1 MNLDCSGTQENVW
14 NQLLAI
20 GRLMRPVAQLG
31 NTEGNGNNNTLPFYN
46 DEAIEDDDDDELEA
60 QSR

>member
-20 GRLMRPVAQLG
+20 GRLIRPVAQLG
-31 NTEGNGNNNTLPFYN
+31 KTEGNGNNNTLTIYK

>member
-1 MNLDCSGTQENVW
+1 MNLDCSGTPQNVW

-20 GRLMRPVAQLG
+20 GRLMRPTARLRSD
-31 NTEGNGNNNTLPFYN
+31 GNNNSLPFFH
-46 DEAIEDDDDDELEA
+46 DEAIEDDDDDLEV